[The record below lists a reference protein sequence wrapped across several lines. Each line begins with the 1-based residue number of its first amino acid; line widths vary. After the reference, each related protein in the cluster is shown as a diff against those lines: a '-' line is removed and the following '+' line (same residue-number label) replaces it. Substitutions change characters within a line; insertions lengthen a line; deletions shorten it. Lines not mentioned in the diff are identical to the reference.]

1 MNKQNA
7 TTSLLQAAFTVQST
21 GVQYAETLDTIA
33 ERLGMSRARV
43 AQIERRAL
51 EKIRNRLKAAGLTKE
66 DFL

>member
-1 MNKQNA
+1 MNKQ
-7 TTSLLQAAFTVQST
+7 TSTISLLQAAFTVQST

-33 ERLGMSRARV
+33 DRLGISRARV

-51 EKIRNRLKAAGLTKE
+51 EKIRNRLKAAGLSEE